1 MYEERLR
8 TVEMLYAMSKLLNLA
23 AQEINDLYLRCES
36 YAESYDNLDDDYTRL
51 EEKYD
56 KLCEEKR
63 QLVEEFG
70 KAIEEENKCDL

>member
-23 AQEINDLYLRCES
+23 AQEINDLYLRCDS
-36 YAESYDNLDDDYTRL
+36 YAEHCNALENDYTIL

-56 KLCEEKR
+56 KLCEGQK
-63 QLVEEFG
+63 VEV
-70 KAIEEENKCDL
+70 KENETFR